1 VTPRARTLRGLAV
14 TVLAAAFLAGPT
26 PGDIGGC
33 GGSLANSP
41 LPGNATQQQYDY
53 FEQGFCANL
62 CLRLRSCGVLCRA
75 ITGSTTACSNDSR
88 EAYQQC
94 LRGSLRRDIFQSD
107 QCPHSC
113 GNYPPRRFIGASEID
128 VQTCGHAVQAL
139 SCATINTAIVSPPD
153 ECLAVCQEP

>member
-1 VTPRARTLRGLAV
+1 VKSSRGLRGLAV
-14 TVLAAAFLAGPT
+14 LAVASAFLAGPT

-41 LPGNATQQQYDY
+41 LPGSAAQQEYDY

-75 ITGSTTACSNDSR
+75 IAGATASCNNDSR

-94 LRGSLRRDIFQSD
+94 LRGNLRRDIFRSD
-107 QCPHSC
+107 MCPHSC
-113 GNYPPRRFIGASEID
+113 GNYPPGRFIGASEID
-128 VQTCGHAVQAL
+128 VQTCGRAVQAI
-139 SCATINTAIVSPPD
+139 SCTAIADVITSPPD
-153 ECLAVCQEP
+153 QCLAVCGL

>member
-75 ITGSTTACSNDSR
+75 IAGATAACSNDSR

-94 LRGSLRRDIFQSD
+94 LRGNLRRDIFQSD

-113 GNYPPRRFIGASEID
+113 ANYSGRFIGASEID
-128 VQTCGHAVQAL
+128 VQTCGHAVQAI
-139 SCATINTAIVSPPD
+139 SCAAINTAIMSPPD
-153 ECLAVCQEP
+153 QCLAVCGL

>member
-1 VTPRARTLRGLAV
+1 MTPRARTLRGLAV

>member
-1 VTPRARTLRGLAV
+1 MTPRARTLRGLAV

-26 PGDIGGC
+26 PGDVGGC

-41 LPGNATQQQYDY
+41 LPGNATEQQYDY

-75 ITGSTTACSNDSR
+75 ISGATAACSNDSR

-94 LRGSLRRDIFQSD
+94 LRGNLRRDIFQSD

-113 GNYPPRRFIGASEID
+113 ANYSGRFIGASEID
-128 VQTCGHAVQAL
+128 VQTCGHAVQAM
-139 SCATINTAIVSPPD
+139 SCATINTAITSPPD
-153 ECLAVCQEP
+153 QCLAVCGL